1 MEVGN
6 MRAYIRTCIIIL
18 AIGLSLTFSSV
29 GFATLD
35 ESSHWP
41 VEVTKYWNALYGTIS
56 GLTLEAG
63 DSIGAFDA
71 DGNCYGAGLFDG
83 TYYSLSAF
91 MKEEATDG
99 LDFAIDGFEEGEEVI
114 FKVYKESA
122 GEIYTLEASNG
133 TPYIYAYDG
142 GGYPGYPP
150 MQIDLAYTQDGDDG
164 SGDGDGG
171 SGTGDGDDSGDGDT
185 GDSGDSGDNVFST
198 SGLASLGDSGSDD
211 GSGEGSGESSS
222 ITEKEIFPSK
232 KEVIKEIYTELSEE
246 EVEPED
252 YDGDMPF
259 SRGRVQRSAS
269 MDEDSPASRSHSGA
283 TERTPK
289 KVKDAVKK
297 PAPKPIEL
305 APLGEMPAP
314 AKAVSILGLIALLV
328 VAAKK
333 FHIF

>member
-1 MEVGN
+1 MEVSY
-6 MRAYIRTCIIIL
+6 MRAYIRTCTIIL
-18 AIGLSLTFSSV
+18 AIGLSLTFSGV
-29 GFATLD
+29 GLATLD

-41 VEVTKYWNALYGTIS
+41 VEVTKYWNAIYGTIS

-91 MKEEATDG
+91 MKEDATDEF
-99 LDFAIDGFEEGEEVI
+99 DFAIEGFEEGEEVI
-114 FKVYKESA
+114 FVVYKEST
-122 GEIYTLEASNG
+122 GETYTLEASGG

-142 GGYPGYPP
+142 EGYPGYPP
-150 MQIDLAYTQDGDDG
+150 MQIDLAYTQDG
-164 SGDGDGG
+164 GDGDGG
-171 SGTGDGDDSGDGDT
+171 GNDSIL
-185 GDSGDSGDNVFST
+185 NT
-198 SGLASLGDSGSDD
+198 SGLASIGDSGSGD

>member
-1 MEVGN
+1 MEVSY
-6 MRAYIRTCIIIL
+6 MRAYIRTCTIIL
-18 AIGLSLTFSSV
+18 AIGLSLTFSGV
-29 GFATLD
+29 GLATLD

-41 VEVTKYWNALYGTIS
+41 VEVTKYWNAIYGTIS

-91 MKEEATDG
+91 MKEDATDEF
-99 LDFAIDGFEEGEEVI
+99 DFAIEGFEEGEEVI
-114 FKVYKESA
+114 FVVYKEST
-122 GEIYTLEASNG
+122 GETYTLEASGG

-142 GGYPGYPP
+142 EGYPGYPP
-150 MQIDLAYTQDGDDG
+150 MQIDLAYTQDG
-164 SGDGDGG
+164 GDGDGG
-171 SGTGDGDDSGDGDT
+171 DGNGNGGNGDGGDGDGGDGD
-185 GDSGDSGDNVFST
+185 GGGNDSILNT
-198 SGLASLGDSGSDD
+198 SGLASIGDSGSGD